1 MNEVHYT
8 TARPTSRLIW
18 NRNFTVIIE
27 EIIQF
32 YRKKIPYVKGT
43 LSPDGAADFFL
54 DWMGRRLEKA
64 ITRPEKAIT
73 SHSCRTSVLSSL
85 GPRDVFSFS
94 YFSFGFFSYD
104 ANILC
109 VTSLVITICN
119 MFNIYYTYIR
129 INYY

>member
-43 LSPDGAADFFL
+43 LSPDGAADFFFRL
-54 DWMGRRLEKA
+54 DGAATGKSYHE
-64 ITRPEKAIT
+64 TRK
-73 SHSCRTSVLSSL
+73 
-85 GPRDVFSFS
+85 S
-94 YFSFGFFSYD
+94 YHES
-104 ANILC
+104 
-109 VTSLVITICN
+109 
-119 MFNIYYTYIR
+119 
-129 INYY
+129 